1 MNIKRTLNTSQVT
14 KMKNYKKAPITL
26 LSLGLLLSALQA
38 TGARA
43 TDVTLT
49 ISNPV
54 APVGS
59 LSISTPPT
67 FSYGTT
73 IANSTLI
80 KQMGPVTVTDDRGG
94 TTGWIVSVIASALTN
109 QSPPANTIIPTAMSY
124 SSGLFLKTG
133 TGILVE
139 QDQTDLTGEL
149 SVVTETSTVGIM
161 TATWNPTM
169 TLVIPAGAS
178 EGTYTGTITQ
188 SVA

>member
-1 MNIKRTLNTSQVT
+1 
-14 KMKNYKKAPITL
+14 
-26 LSLGLLLSALQA
+26 
-38 TGARA
+38 
-43 TDVTLT
+43 
-49 ISNPV
+49 
-54 APVGS
+54 
-59 LSISTPPT
+59 
-67 FSYGTT
+67 
-73 IANSTLI
+73 
-80 KQMGPVTVTDDRGG
+80 MGPVTVTDDRGG

-169 TLVIPAGAS
+169 TLVIPAGAAN
-178 EGTYTGTITQ
+178 GTYTGTITQ

>member
-1 MNIKRTLNTSQVT
+1 MNIKRTLNTRQVT
-14 KMKNYKKAPITL
+14 KMKNYKKASIAL
-26 LSLGLLLSALQA
+26 LSLGLMISAFEA

-73 IANSTLI
+73 IANSTLV
-80 KQMGPVTVTDDRGG
+80 KQMGPVTVTDDRGW

-169 TLVIPAGAS
+169 TLVIPAGAAN
-178 EGTYTGTITQ
+178 GTYTGTITQ